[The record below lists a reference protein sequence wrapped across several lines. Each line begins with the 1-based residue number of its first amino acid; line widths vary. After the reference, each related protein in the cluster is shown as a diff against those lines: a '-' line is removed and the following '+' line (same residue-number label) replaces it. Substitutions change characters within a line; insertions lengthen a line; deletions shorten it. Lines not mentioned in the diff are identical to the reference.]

1 MNEPVRASLVV
12 RGASS
17 EEVFAALLD
26 VGSFP
31 GWAFGLAGVR
41 VPGGEAGGLAPG
53 TAVEFTLS
61 AVGLTHRVV
70 STMTEI
76 EAPRRLSWRYTR
88 GAVGGGGW
96 ILDQAGDAVRMT
108 LWTDYEVKPAWLDRL
123 ANRPFFRGVTEDL
136 LRRSMRR
143 FADRFARRLAR

>member
-12 RGASS
+12 RGVPPDK
-17 EEVFAALLD
+17 VFAALLD
-26 VGSFP
+26 VRSFP
-31 GWAFGLAGVR
+31 DWAFGLEKVR
-41 VPGGEAGGLAPG
+41 VLGGETGGLAPG

-70 STMTEI
+70 STMTVV
-76 EAPRRLSWRYTR
+76 EAPRVMAWRYTK

-96 ILDQAGDAVRMT
+96 TLESTGDAVRMT
-108 LWTDYEVKPAWLDRL
+108 LWTDYEVKPAWLNRL
-123 ANRPFFRGVTEDL
+123 ANRPFFRGVTKDL

-143 FADRFARRLAR
+143 FAERFA